1 MFSHPSQRDR
11 REGQSNSRAQS
22 PGCRRVLVG
31 CADIARLD
39 AAGVLSWTHSQEG
52 ATISFYVDVT
62 SASGM
67 GSGVQLTGKSRP
79 LLGWVW

>member
-1 MFSHPSQRDR
+1 MFSHPS
-11 REGQSNSRAQS
+11 
-22 PGCRRVLVG
+22 
-31 CADIARLD
+31 
-39 AAGVLSWTHSQEG
+39 VLSWTHSQEG